1 MSISLIIAI
10 IVLGGWLSGKLFTKA
25 KLPHILGM
33 LIWGL
38 IVSALW
44 KEKIPASLNE
54 ISPFFKSLAL
64 IVILLRAGLGINRQ
78 MLNKI
83 GLPAVLMGFIPCLTE
98 AIALIFAFKFL
109 MGWSYSVSAL
119 TAFMLSAVSPAV
131 VVPTMLSLK
140 EQGLGAKKEVPTL
153 ILAGASLDDVIAF
166 TFFTLSLNFIT
177 TGNGRILKSL
187 ISIPYAIGIG
197 ILSGILLGILL
208 LKIYKHSMHR
218 IKSTER
224 VLILMTLSFLLLEFG
239 NWIHIA
245 ALLGTMTT
253 GFIIFEYENEIAKEL
268 SVKLSKWWIIA
279 EVILFVLIGINVEP
293 KYIVS
298 AGFKGLGIIGLGLIF
313 RSIGVLIATA
323 FSGLNSREKLFC
335 VLAYL
340 PKATVQAALGS
351 VPLAMGIVEGEMI
364 LAIAVLAIMVTA
376 PLGLFLIQVFG
387 KRLLEDN
394 RS

>member
-1 MSISLIIAI
+1 MSLSLIITI
-10 IVLGGWLSGKLFTKA
+10 IVLGGWLSSKAFTKI

-38 IVSALW
+38 VISALW
-44 KEKIPASLNE
+44 KDKIPASLNE
-54 ISPFFKSLAL
+54 VTPFFKSLAL
-64 IVILLRAGLGINRQ
+64 IVILLRAGLGINRK

-83 GLPAVLMGFIPCLTE
+83 GLPAVLMGFIPCLVE
-98 AIALIFAFKFL
+98 ATGLTFAFKFL
-109 MGWSYSVSAL
+109 MDWSYGVSAL
-119 TAFMLSAVSPAV
+119 TAFMLAAVSPAV
-131 VVPTMLSLK
+131 VVPTMLNLK
-140 EQGLGAKKEVPTL
+140 ELGHGAKKEVPTL

-166 TFFTLSLNFIT
+166 TFFTLSLGFVT
-177 TGNGRILKSL
+177 TGGSSITKSL
-187 ISIPYAIGIG
+187 LSIPYAIVLGVLG
-197 ILSGILLGILL
+197 GVILGFLI
-208 LKIYKHSMHR
+208 LKIFKHSLMK
-218 IKSTER
+218 IQSTER
-224 VLILMTLSFLLLEFG
+224 VILLMALSFLFLEFG

-268 SVKLSKWWIIA
+268 SNKLSKWWLIA
-279 EVILFVLIGINVEP
+279 EIILFVLIGINVDP

-298 AGFKGLGIIGLGLIF
+298 AGFKGLGIISIGLLC

-323 FSGLNSREKLFC
+323 FSDLNKKEKLFC

-351 VPLAMGIVEGEMI
+351 VPLAMGVAEGEMI

-376 PLGLFLIQVFG
+376 PVGLLLIQIFG
-387 KRLLEDN
+387 KRLLAVD
-394 RS
+394 